1 MFKTGHVPAHKG
13 KVTTTDPIK
22 TGDKV
27 AKIKAHLANDVRGL
41 ALWTLA
47 THSMLRSSDLV
58 KLKWE
63 DLHEGEDGGCEIRI
77 HEKKTGKIR
86 TIALPKAVCAVLF
99 AWRAECEHPNIYS
112 GQRGAL
118 TTATWGRMVKDWCT
132 AAGFEGNFSGHTAR
146 KTGVRVRYDEHGVK
160 LATLMHMLNHSSEAT
175 TLIYM
180 GRMQEEVKQAYS
192 VSL

>member
-1 MFKTGHVPAHKG
+1 MFKVGHVPAHKG

-22 TGDKV
+22 SSAAI
-27 AKIKAHLANDVRGL
+27 AKIKEHLAGDVRGL

-47 THSMLRSSDLV
+47 THSMLRSGDLV
-58 KLKWE
+58 NLTWD
-63 DLHEGEDGGCEIRI
+63 DLHDDENGGCEIRL
-77 HEKKTGKIR
+77 HEQKTGKLRVIH
-86 TIALPKAVCAVLF
+86 LPPAVCSTLF
-99 AWRAECEHPNIYS
+99 AWRALCDHRYIYS
-112 GQRGAL
+112 GQRGPL
-118 TTATWGRMVKDWCT
+118 TTATWGRMVKDWCEQS
-132 AAGFEGNFSGHTAR
+132 GFEGNFAGHTTR

-180 GRMQEEVKQAYS
+180 GRMQEEVQKAYS

>member
-22 TGDKV
+22 TGANV
-27 AKIKAHLANDVRGL
+27 QLIKEHLARDVRGL

-58 KLKWE
+58 NLVWD
-63 DLHEGEDGGCEIRI
+63 DLHPVENGGCEIRL
-77 HEKKTGKIR
+77 HEQKTGKLR
-86 TIALPKAVCAVLF
+86 VVALPTSVCDVLF
-99 AWRAECEHPNIYS
+99 AWRAECNHRYIYS
-112 GQRGAL
+112 GQRGPL
-118 TTATWGRMVKDWCT
+118 TTATWGRMVKDWCESV
-132 AAGFEGNFSGHTAR
+132 GFKGNFSGHTAR

-175 TLIYM
+175 TLVYM
-180 GRMQEEVKQAYS
+180 GRMQEEVQQAYS
-192 VSL
+192 ISL